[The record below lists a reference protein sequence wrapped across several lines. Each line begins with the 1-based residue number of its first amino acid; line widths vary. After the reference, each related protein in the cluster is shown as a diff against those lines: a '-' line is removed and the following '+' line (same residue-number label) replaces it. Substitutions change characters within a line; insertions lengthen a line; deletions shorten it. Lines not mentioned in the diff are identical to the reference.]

1 MFGLFVVTS
10 GLFKIF
16 QRWWMM
22 YHRFKLF
29 LMQTIGFSSAESIL
43 PRKGHTYMHTPT
55 YYNPIMYKMLF
66 LLFPAQSPGLFVASK
81 VMAEFDR
88 KLFILIVTFWIFV
101 PTLDMVSDMTMVIRL
116 FRGPEPDLVLSG
128 GEWNLRKP
136 FNWQAWFQNPSAKAS
151 PKSLRIKSELGN
163 WIWAVY
169 KILWVNSHYPL
180 T

>member
-1 MFGLFVVTS
+1 
-10 GLFKIF
+10 
-16 QRWWMM
+16 
-22 YHRFKLF
+22 
-29 LMQTIGFSSAESIL
+29 
-43 PRKGHTYMHTPT
+43 MHTPT

-116 FRGPEPDLVLSG
+116 FRGPEPDQVLSG

-136 FNWQAWFQNPSAKAS
+136 FN
-151 PKSLRIKSELGN
+151 
-163 WIWAVY
+163 
-169 KILWVNSHYPL
+169 
-180 T
+180 